1 MIGILG
7 GTFDPPH
14 YGHLRP
20 ARELMNALELSE
32 LRFIVAANP
41 PHRAP
46 PVASPADRLKML
58 QLAIAHEPGF
68 VADDREIRRGG
79 PSYTIL
85 MLETLRG
92 ELAGQPLC
100 LIMGMDAFLG
110 LESWHRWKELWGHA
124 HIVVM
129 PRPGWSV
136 EQDLPVWAVPRLC
149 RNVRELT
156 QSLAGR
162 LWIQP
167 VTPQDISSTRIRAE
181 LARGASVADWLP
193 PTVLQYINDNHIYS

>member
-1 MIGILG
+1 VIGILG

-20 ARELMNALELSE
+20 ARELVSALGLSE

-46 PVASPADRLKML
+46 PVASPADRLAML
-58 QLAIAHEPGF
+58 QLAIAGEPVF

-85 MLETLRG
+85 TLESLRG

-110 LESWHRWKELWGHA
+110 LDGWHRWQELWVHA
-124 HIVVM
+124 HIVAM
-129 PRPGWSV
+129 PRPGWPV
-136 EQDLPVWAVPRLC
+136 EHGLPAWAASRLC
-149 RNVRELT
+149 RNAHELT

-193 PTVLQYINDNHIYS
+193 PAVLQYINDNRIYS